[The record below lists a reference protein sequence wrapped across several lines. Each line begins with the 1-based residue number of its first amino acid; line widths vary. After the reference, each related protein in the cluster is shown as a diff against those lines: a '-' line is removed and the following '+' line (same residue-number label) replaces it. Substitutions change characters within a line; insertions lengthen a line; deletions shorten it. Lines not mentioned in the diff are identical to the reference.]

1 MFVSHGFQLA
11 FLKYNFML
19 FAQNLKIHKFNKI
32 SKEIKSTRRKPAA
45 SSNASAERDRERKWE
60 WEVRMRREAAQG
72 CEEAFN

>member
-1 MFVSHGFQLA
+1 
-11 FLKYNFML
+11 ML

-32 SKEIKSTRRKPAA
+32 SKESKSTRRKPAA
-45 SSNASAERDRERKWE
+45 SSSASTERDRDRERKWE